1 MIHFITSYV
10 IIPANPQQPIHCPKC
25 NRWSFIDSDRL
36 AKSKI
41 SGGFSPPSSRG
52 KMMVGEWVRH
62 LGGWHS
68 QYDGKVIIQPCS
80 SHQQPE
86 EYHVISNP
94 NISPILIQYCSSYTS
109 NKFFRCGPQEV
120 NFFGIRSPRSPV
132 LRQSLPASRES
143 EHFKRVIVQIES
155 PNMAAKRVKAHDA
168 LTVHPKAL
176 WRRWW
181 TVFRLE
187 LCDMSCTIIS

>member
-41 SGGFSPPSSRG
+41 SGGFSPPSPRG
-52 KMMVGEWVRH
+52 KMIVGEWVRH

-94 NISPILIQYCSSYTS
+94 NISPILIQYCSSYTP

-120 NFFGIRSPRSPV
+120 IFSESDHPDHQSSAKVCLQAENLSTLSGSLCK
-132 LRQSLPASRES
+132 LRVPIWLRRGSRPMMLWLFTPKLYGGDDGLYSDWNCVTCPA
-143 EHFKRVIVQIES
+143 Q
-155 PNMAAKRVKAHDA
+155 
-168 LTVHPKAL
+168 
-176 WRRWW
+176 
-181 TVFRLE
+181 
-187 LCDMSCTIIS
+187 